1 MGCGD
6 KKSSAGLTS
15 QSGCQKTY
23 PTLCPNRLSA
33 DYQSP
38 PGAQERRWASGPAE
52 NTGPWEAPQASR
64 HWRRW
69 KAPPWGRG
77 GRWVKAAETELTR
90 TPQPQVPQALSEQ
103 RALSPLE
110 VCVRGNWRRQHHSE
124 PLGFSKHN
132 VQHATK
138 NAKKGVTT
146 NRTGRKR
153 TEPDPEGS
161 EVYRPIR
168 AVLEASDANF
178 TVQKHTSQ
186 KEKFLRLKTNLELY
200 NNSD

>member
-1 MGCGD
+1 M
-6 KKSSAGLTS
+6 
-15 QSGCQKTY
+15 
-23 PTLCPNRLSA
+23 
-33 DYQSP
+33 
-38 PGAQERRWASGPAE
+38 
-52 NTGPWEAPQASR
+52 
-64 HWRRW
+64 
-69 KAPPWGRG
+69 
-77 GRWVKAAETELTR
+77 KAAETELTR

-146 NRTGRKR
+146 NRTKRER

-186 KEKFLRLKTNLELY
+186 KEKFLRIKTNLELY